1 MILVELALQMGVHVL
16 AVERAELADGAG
28 EYHPG
33 TDRRDAQ
40 VSHRRPRAHALNMDR
55 KEPDL

>member
-1 MILVELALQMGVHVL
+1 MILVELALQMGMHVL

-28 EYHPG
+28 EYHPEKYG
-33 TDRRDAQ
+33 RDAQ
-40 VSHRRPRAHALNMDR
+40 VSHRGPGVHALNMDR